1 MRNVVFILLIGTFLL
16 ACDGIET
23 SFEQPQPAKAKNL
36 NRIPSE
42 LRGKYFNEEDSLFLY
57 VSRNSIVQEGTYAFR
72 QLLDSME
79 TETKQLQLKSDQP
92 KDTTI
97 IIQEDGFEIKAQ
109 VQGDSI
115 FVNVS
120 GQKTLFEISDS
131 QLLRRSGKQ
140 YFISKSRSGSNNWE
154 VQTMSLEKGVLLI
167 SPLPDKE
174 NIDSVKTI
182 TRVET
187 LLDDD
192 GEIDAYKLDPTLTEL
207 LKIVK
212 LSEAKATRY
221 RKIK

>member
-1 MRNVVFILLIGTFLL
+1 MRNMIFILLVSTLCL
-16 ACDGIET
+16 ACDSVQT
-23 SFEQPQPAKAKNL
+23 SFEQPQPREAENL
-36 NRIPSE
+36 NRIPAQ
-42 LRGKYFNEEDSLFLY
+42 LRGKYLSEEDSLFLY
-57 VSRNSIVQEGTYAFR
+57 ISRNSIIQEGTYTFR
-72 QLLDSME
+72 ELLDSME
-79 TETKQLQLKSDQP
+79 TETKQLHFQRDQP

-97 IIQEDGFEIKAQ
+97 IIKEDGFEIIAE
-109 VQGDSI
+109 VEGDSV
-115 FVNVS
+115 FVSIS

-140 YFISKSRSGSNNWE
+140 YFISKSRSGANNWE
-154 VQTMSLEKGVLLI
+154 VQAMSLEKGVLLI
-167 SPLPDKE
+167 SSLTDNG

-192 GEIDAYKLDPTLTEL
+192 GEVDAYKLDPTLAEL

-221 RKIK
+221 LKIK